1 MPVWR
6 FRYTLHWSKQSVD
19 VVCSTIPPSTP
30 LRHDTRSRQWGR
42 NAKTRRL
49 VSTHVGARIN
59 FLDVHFCDASIYQ
72 HRAVMSS
79 RVLRKAQRDEQEQLE
94 RLQQQ
99 EEEEESEE
107 ECVPVPGERCRFCR
121 NARV

>member
-1 MPVWR
+1 
-6 FRYTLHWSKQSVD
+6 
-19 VVCSTIPPSTP
+19 
-30 LRHDTRSRQWGR
+30 
-42 NAKTRRL
+42 
-49 VSTHVGARIN
+49 
-59 FLDVHFCDASIYQ
+59 
-72 HRAVMSS
+72 MSS

-121 NARV
+121 NTRV